1 MGCGESK
8 IKKINLTPDNSHLN
22 DSLETVSGRLSGG
35 TKSSAVS
42 PDFSPEETLPNR
54 LLAAIPVS
62 DLGDSLDS
70 RHLGESVNYSHFSSG
85 KSRPGTAGRLGGSAD
100 SGDSADSGFD
110 EYEEENSH
118 IITENSA
125 KELVKRVE
133 EDFRPVELPELLVI
147 TGRACAR
154 ILSGYQKSKLEERR
168 ILDSLREEGLL
179 AKHKGKTAGGMSF
192 EVVDSSV
199 VEEKRAKSAAA
210 GGRGNSDDGEDM
222 FVSSKFIPQKK
233 LERLEHRR
241 TVRLNAVCVTL
252 S

>member
-8 IKKINLTPDNSHLN
+8 IKKINLTPDSSHLN

-35 TKSSAVS
+35 TKSSAAMS
-42 PDFSPEETLPNR
+42 PDYSPEETLPNR

-70 RHLGESVNYSHFSSG
+70 RHLGESINYSHFSSG
-85 KSRPGTAGRLGGSAD
+85 KSRPGTAGRLGGSAE
-100 SGDSADSGFD
+100 SGDSTDSGFD
-110 EYEEENSH
+110 EYDEENSH

-125 KELVKRVE
+125 KEAVRLVE
-133 EDFRPVELPELLVI
+133 EQFRPVELPELLVI

-154 ILSGYQKSKLEERR
+154 ILSGYQKSKLEERK

-179 AKHKGKTAGGMSF
+179 AKHKGKTAGGLSF
-192 EVVDSSV
+192 EVVDSAV
-199 VEEKRAKSAAA
+199 VEEQRAKSAAPS
-210 GGRGNSDDGEDM
+210 GRGRMDADDGGDV

-241 TVRLNAVCVTL
+241 TVRQDD
-252 S
+252 